1 MQGRNL
7 DYPQPMQGYMAKQY
21 LAQVQEDARALE
33 TQLRDNDQI
42 PAWTLAKLATGS
54 DRIGMAA
61 RYLLHKLRR
70 PPEYSG
76 FAGYG
81 AEESKS
87 PSRTQTVVVALAG
100 IAALYAV
107 HRMLGGFSGPPA
119 RRKGTTFSTA
129 PRKYHL
135 PR

>member
-33 TQLRDNDQI
+33 SQLRDNDQI

-61 RYLLHKLRR
+61 RYLLHKLRS
-70 PPEYSG
+70 PPSYGDAAATAAVAASG
-76 FAGYG
+76 EQDKRAKMVRVFGWTAAALVGMHFLG
-81 AEESKS
+81 
-87 PSRTQTVVVALAG
+87 ALAG
-100 IAALYAV
+100 S
-107 HRMLGGFSGPPA
+107 RRA
-119 RRKGTTFSTA
+119 RR
-129 PRKYHL
+129 
-135 PR
+135 

>member
-70 PPEYSG
+70 PPEYG
-76 FAGYG
+76 DAVAAAAVTKG
-81 AEESKS
+81 EEGI
-87 PSRTQTVVVALAG
+87 PVALRTPLAIVG
-100 IAALYAV
+100 VGAILYG
-107 HRMLGGFSGPPA
+107 MFYFTMGTSG
-119 RRKGTTFSTA
+119 RK
-129 PRKYHL
+129 R
-135 PR
+135 

>member
-33 TQLRDNDQI
+33 SQLRDNDQI

-70 PPEYSG
+70 
-76 FAGYG
+76 
-81 AEESKS
+81 S
-87 PSRTQTVVVALAG
+87 PSYGDAAATAAVVAAG
-100 IAALYAV
+100 EQDKRTAIVRVFGWTAAALV
-107 HRMLGGFSGPPA
+107 GMHLFGSLTGSRRA
-119 RRKGTTFSTA
+119 RR
-129 PRKYHL
+129 
-135 PR
+135 